1 MQLIYL
7 LNLVLISSTLYN
19 GKFDCTQNTI
29 ETQGKKMIF
38 LTLEKKVKENTCS
51 LNIETTLSL
60 FDTWMYINISSAV
73 NYGCARRGFHKDLK
87 LKNMHIDFLRRIMFF
102 ENLPIMLWFT

>member
-29 ETQGKKMIF
+29 ETQGKKNDF
-38 LTLEKKVKENTCS
+38 SYFGKKGERKYMQ
-51 LNIETTLSL
+51 
-60 FDTWMYINISSAV
+60 FKY
-73 NYGCARRGFHKDLK
+73 
-87 LKNMHIDFLRRIMFF
+87 
-102 ENLPIMLWFT
+102 

>member
-38 LTLEKKVKENTCS
+38 LTLEKKGKRKYMQ
-51 LNIETTLSL
+51 
-60 FDTWMYINISSAV
+60 FKY
-73 NYGCARRGFHKDLK
+73 
-87 LKNMHIDFLRRIMFF
+87 
-102 ENLPIMLWFT
+102 